1 MREKS
6 KKKCYFQSTSLSF
19 NILHTVFVNNISKG
33 QNYMKKTYVLD
44 TNVLIQDPL
53 ALYKF
58 DDNEVVIPDT
68 VIEELD
74 RLKKREGDIGYNA
87 RKTIKEIE
95 HIRKTGDILNGV
107 IINNSGLIRIETDCR
122 DVVLPEGWEMNKPD
136 NDIIRVAKGL
146 KAKGKNV
153 ILVSKDSIVRI
164 KATVLNVETEDYEN
178 EIVDEEYLIYN
189 GRCDY
194 EIDYTLLQGFYA
206 GKEIKVP
213 LDEQSS
219 FKENEFCLLKSGTAT
234 ALGRYTNGKIVALKY
249 DSSTPFDISLRN
261 NGQKFAAEALLTSAD
276 EAPLVIL
283 KGGAGTAKTFLT
295 LACGLQKVIEE
306 KEYRKLLISR
316 ANVAFDNDIGAL
328 PGDEQDKVGPL
339 LRGCMDNLEL
349 LIDKKSVQKGGRE
362 DELHDKISEVFQR
375 GYIDAQALGFLRGR
389 SVTNQI
395 LLIDEA
401 QNTSP
406 NQMLG
411 IISRAGDGTKI
422 VICGDLD
429 QIDNTKLD
437 RHTNGLAYALQT
449 MVGSPLCWTVGFTE
463 KETVRSKLATE
474 AIKRMVKK

>member
-1 MREKS
+1 MR
-6 KKKCYFQSTSLSF
+6 
-19 NILHTVFVNNISKG
+19 
-33 QNYMKKTYVLD
+33 KTYVLD
-44 TNVLIQDPL
+44 TNVFIRDPS
-53 ALYKF
+53 AFYKF

-95 HIRKTGDILNGV
+95 KLRKTGDLLKGV
-107 IINNSGLIRIETDCR
+107 VVNNDGLIRVETDCR
-122 DVVLPEGWEMNKPD
+122 DVILPEGWEMNKPD

-146 KAKGKNV
+146 KTKGNHV
-153 ILVSKDSIVRI
+153 ILVSKDAIVRI
-164 KATVLNVETEDYEN
+164 KSTILNVETEDYEN
-178 EIVDEEYLIYN
+178 EIVDEEYLAYN
-189 GRCDY
+189 GRCEY
-194 EIDYTLLQGFYA
+194 EVDYTKLKSYYA
-206 GKEIKVP
+206 GTPITLSE
-213 LDEQSS
+213 DEKKS
-219 FKENEFCLLKSGTAT
+219 FTENEFCLLRSGTAT
-234 ALGRYTNGKIVALKY
+234 ALGRYTNGRIVPLKY
-249 DSSTPFDISLRN
+249 DNSTPFNITLKN
-261 NGQKFAAEALLTSAD
+261 NGQKFAAEALLSSSD

-295 LACGLQKVIEE
+295 LACGLQKIIED
-306 KEYRKLLISR
+306 KEYRKLLITR
-316 ANVAFDNDIGAL
+316 ANVAFDNDLGAL

-349 LIDKKSVQKGGRE
+349 LIDKKSVQKGGLE
-362 DELHDKISEVFQR
+362 DELHDKIAEIFQR
-375 GYIDAQALGFLRGR
+375 GYIDTQALGFLRGR
-389 SVTNQI
+389 SLTNQI
-395 LLIDEA
+395 LMIDEA

-411 IISRAGDGTKI
+411 IISRAGEGTKI
-422 VICGDLD
+422 IICGDLD

-449 MVGSPLCWTVGFTE
+449 MAGSPLCWAVGFTE

>member
-1 MREKS
+1 MHEKS
-6 KKKCYFQSTSLSF
+6 KKKCYFQSTSLFF
-19 NILHTVFVNNISKG
+19 NILHTVFVNNIKKG

-95 HIRKTGDILNGV
+95 RIRKTGDILNGV
-107 IINNSGLIRIETDCR
+107 IINDSGLIRIETDCR

-146 KAKGKNV
+146 KAKDKNV

-189 GRCDY
+189 GRCEY
-194 EIDYTLLQGFYA
+194 EIDYPILKDFYA

-213 LDEQSS
+213 LDELSC

-295 LACGLQKVIEE
+295 LACGLQKVVEE

-349 LIDKKSVQKGGRE
+349 LIDKKSVQKCGRE
-362 DELHDKISEVFQR
+362 DELHDKIAEVFQR

-463 KETVRSKLATE
+463 KETVRSRLATE